1 KIITSSRFQVRYLQN
16 LLGENPYLI
25 SKASSKL
32 RKHKLST
39 SSKNFLTSLS
49 LYVFLSL

>member
-16 LLGENPYLI
+16 LLG
-25 SKASSKL
+25 ASSKL